1 MRTHAPAHRALDVV
15 LPFTIYRAIGRRPS
29 GIYVDRSLK
38 ATTEDGGGDTQPL
51 WDLVFETATATPG
64 DQVQDRPGGIVLVGK
79 DGGAR
84 PIQLTPPSA
93 RSLENAFTHAERVLA
108 ADRAELERLMAAGSL
123 AIAPVRRIKQPPPP
137 TAKVVFAG
145 DHPLVTGRAVPAE

>member
-15 LPFTIYRAIGRRPS
+15 LPFPIYLVIGRRPS

-38 ATTEDGGGDTQPL
+38 ATTEDGGADTQPL
-51 WDLVFETATATPG
+51 WDPVFEMATAIPG

-84 PIQLTPPSA
+84 PVQLTPPSA
-93 RSLENAFTHAERVLA
+93 RSLENAFTHAERALA
-108 ADRAELERLMAAGSL
+108 ADRAEVERLVGAGSL
-123 AIAPVRRIKQPPPP
+123 VTAPVRRIRQPPPP
-137 TAKVVFAG
+137 AAKAVFAG
-145 DHPLVTGRAVPAE
+145 DHPLVTGRVVPA